1 MSQHTGTIRDM
12 GLLDLSSAQ
21 SAEDLSG
28 ITSIHDVGA
37 IIIPEDLMSAL
48 IRIDIHD
55 VGSVVPI
62 PRGANVSLHM
72 GQTRLTGEAL
82 AAGPEDTVLVL
93 VGQTLI
99 TSPVQTVGY
108 QALHVIGQL
117 LAPRGSEGV
126 LTAKIAKLTGQAVY
140 LTGMEHARFIM
151 GKERIGRAFLELLTH
166 PTPLVVV
173 GKLTIEE
180 GTPAD
185 LLREK
190 VPEIALLGKIQAPEE
205 LVPLLQVLTV
215 EKQGV
220 IEAL

>member
-1 MSQHTGTIRDM
+1 VSQHTGTIRDM

-82 AAGPEDTVLVL
+82 AAAIDRAADAWAD
-93 VGQTLI
+93 QTLWR
-99 TSPVQTVGY
+99 SLMQRAMARDY
-108 QALHVIGQL
+108 SWNA
-117 LAPRGSEGV
+117 AAR
-126 LTAKIAKLTGQAVY
+126 KY
-140 LTGMEHARFIM
+140 LSLYR
-151 GKERIGRAFLELLTH
+151 
-166 PTPLVVV
+166 
-173 GKLTIEE
+173 
-180 GTPAD
+180 
-185 LLREK
+185 
-190 VPEIALLGKIQAPEE
+190 ALLSQ
-205 LVPLLQVLTV
+205 
-215 EKQGV
+215 
-220 IEAL
+220 